1 MVAALPRVAVV
12 GGGGPLGI
20 LLFGML
26 QREAQDRRAEHRLG
40 EPLAVCG
47 STDGAKRLS
56 KGVYQKFGM
65 AFVPEPCVR
74 FADGTSAASIGS
86 ALRGAEIAI
95 VGECTV
101 QQRKPPPTWLPTFS
115 LVPEYPLEFDLDGGL
130 GSSAVIDEHVRGAFS
145 ASVPRLIVLTSR
157 AETADLEAALND
169 DAGGGAPRATVVST
183 AACELEDEVE
193 WTYLA
198 PPHARPLRATAAGAA
213 AGGGLRS
220 RVPLPELARF
230 VVELARTPA
239 AGVGV
244 DVVSAWPT

>member
-1 MVAALPRVAVV
+1 MATDVNLC
-12 GGGGPLGI
+12 
-20 LLFGML
+20 LLCFFSE
-26 QREAQDRRAEHRLG
+26 RTRR
-40 EPLAVCG
+40 
-47 STDGAKRLS
+47 
-56 KGVYQKFGM
+56 
-65 AFVPEPCVR
+65 
-74 FADGTSAASIGS
+74 TS
-86 ALRGAEIAI
+86 IA
-95 VGECTV
+95 
-101 QQRKPPPTWLPTFS
+101 
-115 LVPEYPLEFDLDGGL
+115 
-130 GSSAVIDEHVRGAFS
+130 HAFS
-145 ASVPRLIVLTSR
+145 
-157 AETADLEAALND
+157 D

-198 PPHARPLRATAAGAA
+198 PPHAQPLRATAAGAA